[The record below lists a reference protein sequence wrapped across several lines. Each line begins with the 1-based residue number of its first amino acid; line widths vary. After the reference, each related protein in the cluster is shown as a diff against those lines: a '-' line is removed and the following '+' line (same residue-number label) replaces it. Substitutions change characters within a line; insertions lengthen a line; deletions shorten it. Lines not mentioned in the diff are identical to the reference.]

1 MDEFPEMLEL
11 RDVVFLA
18 KLLLVPV
25 LEGLPDVRLWR
36 SSHAKL
42 VWKVRTDWNSAL
54 NPNPNPGTPRAPLTH
69 QLPSTFNR
77 GSPI

>member
-42 VWKVRTDWNSAL
+42 VWKVRTD
-54 NPNPNPGTPRAPLTH
+54 
-69 QLPSTFNR
+69 
-77 GSPI
+77 